1 MERVMRHP
9 FRIMAVVL
17 LVLIG
22 IEIGMI
28 LSLQDLSDE
37 VEAARLDYLRA
48 YARNLELRQ
57 ELAALGYKEAALG
70 YEEEGYER

>member
-1 MERVMRHP
+1 MERVIMHP
-9 FRIMAVVL
+9 FRVMAVVL
-17 LVLIG
+17 LILIG

-28 LSLQDLSDE
+28 MSLPDLSNE

-57 ELAALGYKEAALG
+57 ELAALGY
-70 YEEEGYER
+70 EEEAHEH